1 MDKNNTLASM
11 LLDSDIS
18 SFKFD
23 LDNATIA
30 KTIKILRLIS
40 EKNLADIG
48 NQLGI
53 SYQQVSKYEMNKS
66 KINIDK
72 LIKIFNALG
81 YSLSLTITK
90 KN

>member
-18 SFKFD
+18 SCKFD

-30 KTIKILRLIS
+30 KAMKGLRLIL
-40 EKNLADIG
+40 EKALKDIE
-48 NQLGI
+48 NQTGI
-53 SYQQVSKYEMNKS
+53 SYQQVRKYEMNKS
-66 KINIDK
+66 KINIDA
-72 LIKIFNALG
+72 LTKIFDALG